1 MGVAAPPVSRPNG
14 HFCSDKVKTTERR
27 LGGNQLDSAKTI
39 EDGGDFLDLRHVN
52 VARGDRVVLH
62 DVNLTI
68 RAGEHVAIL
77 GPNGCGKSTLI
88 LAMTC
93 QIYPIVQPGMVVRIF
108 GRERWDLTQLRRHF
122 GVVGAG
128 LMGAELPGER
138 TAVTTGLDAVT
149 AGFFSASTLWPNLHV
164 TGEMRARAREALERM
179 EAVHLA
185 AQLEGEMSAGEKRR
199 ILIARALVHRPRQLL
214 LDEPSNALDL
224 AAQRDLRETLRRL
237 TREGTGLV
245 LVTHHLN
252 DILPEIERV
261 ILMRGGRILGDGPR
275 EELLTEARLSELFNT
290 PVRIGRDEQWLHSWG
305 KVRAELRRTICF

>member
-1 MGVAAPPVSRPNG
+1 MTDERWKDAAGAGES
-14 HFCSDKVKTTERR
+14 E
-27 LGGNQLDSAKTI
+27 
-39 EDGGDFLDLRHVN
+39 FLELRQVN

-62 DVNLTI
+62 DVNLSI

-93 QIYPIVQPGMVVRIF
+93 QIYPIVQPGMQVRIF

-122 GVVGAG
+122 GVVAAG
-128 LMGAELPGER
+128 PWGAELPGER
-138 TAVTTGLDAVT
+138 TAVTTGLDAVI

-164 TGEMRARAREALERM
+164 TGEMRERAAEALERM
-179 EAVHLA
+179 EARHLA
-185 AQLEGEMSAGEKRR
+185 GQLVGEMSAGERRR

-224 AAQRDLRETLRRL
+224 AAQRDLRQTLRRL
-237 TREGTGLV
+237 AQEGTGLV
-245 LVTHHLN
+245 LVTHHLG

-261 ILMRGGRILGDGPR
+261 ILMRQGRIVGDGPR
-275 EELLTEARLSELFNT
+275 EELLTEARLSELFNV
-290 PVRIGRDEQWLHSWG
+290 PVRIGRDEEWLHSW
-305 KVRAELRRTICF
+305 

>member
-138 TAVTTGLDAVT
+138 GFGRRTA
-149 AGFFSASTLWPNLHV
+149 
-164 TGEMRARAREALERM
+164 AL
-179 EAVHLA
+179 
-185 AQLEGEMSAGEKRR
+185 SAGVQGAHDVA
-199 ILIARALVHRPRQLL
+199 ARHHADHVGDGYRPR
-214 LDEPSNALDL
+214 
-224 AAQRDLRETLRRL
+224 AA
-237 TREGTGLV
+237 
-245 LVTHHLN
+245 
-252 DILPEIERV
+252 
-261 ILMRGGRILGDGPR
+261 
-275 EELLTEARLSELFNT
+275 
-290 PVRIGRDEQWLHSWG
+290 
-305 KVRAELRRTICF
+305 

>member
-1 MGVAAPPVSRPNG
+1 MTESGTDGTGVEQQA
-14 HFCSDKVKTTERR
+14 E
-27 LGGNQLDSAKTI
+27 
-39 EDGGDFLDLRHVN
+39 FLELSHVN

-88 LAMTC
+88 MTITC
-93 QIYPIVQPGMVVRIF
+93 QIYPIVRPGMMVRIF

-122 GVVGAG
+122 GVVAAG
-128 LMGAELPGER
+128 LMGSELPGER
-138 TAVTTGLDAVT
+138 TAVTTGQDAVI

-164 TGEMRARAREALERM
+164 TDEMRQRADEALERM
-179 EAVHLA
+179 DALHLA
-185 AQLEGEMSAGEKRR
+185 AQLVGEMSAGEKRR

-224 AAQRDLRETLRRL
+224 AAQRELRETLRRL
-237 TREGTGLV
+237 AQEGTGLV
-245 LVTHHLN
+245 LVTHHLG

-261 ILMRGGRILGDGPR
+261 ILMRDGRIVGDGPR
-275 EELLTEARLSELFNT
+275 ESLLTETRLSELFKV
-290 PVRIGRDEQWLHSWG
+290 PVRIGRDEEWLHSW
-305 KVRAELRRTICF
+305 